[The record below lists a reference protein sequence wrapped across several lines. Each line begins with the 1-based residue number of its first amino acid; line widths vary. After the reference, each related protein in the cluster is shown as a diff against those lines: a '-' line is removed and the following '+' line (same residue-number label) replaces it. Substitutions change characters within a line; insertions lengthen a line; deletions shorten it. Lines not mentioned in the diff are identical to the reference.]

1 MQIAGFVISIL
12 SILGMFIAF
21 LPFLGWMNWG
31 VIPFAILGL
40 IFSIVGT
47 AIARENRGLGV
58 AGIVLCIIAI
68 FFGAIRLVIGGG
80 IF

>member
-1 MQIAGFVISIL
+1 MHIAGFIISVL
-12 SILGMFIAF
+12 CILGMFIAF

-31 VIPFAILGL
+31 IIPFAFLGL
-40 IFSIVGT
+40 IFSTVGT
-47 AIARENRGLGV
+47 VIATENKGLGV

-68 FFGAIRLVIGGG
+68 FFGIIRLIIGCG